1 MSPEEYRKMR
11 SMAEMRQEGL
21 TGLMAVRMA
30 MFRMTSWIV
39 NRAKLADYTFNVIVA
54 LIIGLLGGFGA
65 VAFHYLIGGVQ
76 KLSWGSMEPHLEH
89 FMAVPIWA
97 KILIPAA
104 GGLVIGPL
112 VYLFAREAKGH
123 GVPEVMESVARKGG
137 VMRPRVVMAKFVGSA
152 ITIGTGGS
160 AGREGPIV
168 QIGSAIGS
176 LVGQFLRVSAG
187 RMKTYVGCGA
197 AAGIAAT
204 FNAPL
209 AGALFA
215 VEVILGDF
223 AVHQFSPIV
232 ISSVIATVVSRHF
245 LGDYPAFQP
254 PAYHLVSP
262 WEFFSYLILGVVA
275 ALVGLAF
282 VRILYWSEDRFEDM
296 TFIPGYLR
304 PAIGGVLVGCLAIFY
319 PQIYGSGYGSVDM
332 ALEGHLGW
340 TLLGALLVAKIVGT
354 SLTLGS
360 GGSGGVF
367 APSLFLGAMT
377 GGVVGTG
384 AHALFPEH
392 TAAPGAYALVGM
404 GAVVAATT
412 HAPITAILIIFEMTN
427 EYSIILPLMT
437 ACIISTLFVRWMSK
451 ESIYTMKLARR
462 GVDIYQGKE
471 LNVLKPLSVR
481 DVMEED
487 VDLFERHLGLPA
499 MIDRLTRSPH
509 SRFYVVDD
517 EQRLCGVISSRD
529 LRQLVRDES
538 SLSDLIVA
546 QDLANPDVRPVTPD
560 DNLDLVMRLFGRA
573 YVDELPVVES
583 IESKKII
590 GSVHRAHVIEIYN
603 RAIFKRDLAGTL
615 STNVDSLA
623 AGSVKTVELAEGYAL
638 AEVEAPGSFDGKTIA
653 ELNVRATY
661 GVEILVIKASP
672 PGRPGKARGAFLKK
686 VPSPNVRIHRGDILL
701 VAGDPRRIDR
711 LRRL

>member
-11 SMAEMRQEGL
+11 SMAELRKEGL

-30 MFRMTSWIV
+30 IFRLTNWVV
-39 NRAKLADYTFNVIVA
+39 NQAKLADYTFNVIVA

-76 KLSWGSMEPHLEH
+76 KLSWGSMEPLLEH
-89 FMAVPIWA
+89 FTAVPLWA
-97 KILIPAA
+97 KILIPAL
-104 GGLVIGPL
+104 GGLIIGPL

-123 GVPEVMESVARKGG
+123 GVPEVMEAVARKGG
-137 VMRPRVVMAKFVGSA
+137 VMRPRVVLAKFIGSA

-176 LVGQFLRVSAG
+176 VVGQFLRVSAG

-215 VEVILGDF
+215 VEIILGDF

-254 PAYHLVSP
+254 PQYVLVSP
-262 WEFFSYLILGVVA
+262 WEFFSYLVLGVVA

-282 VRILYWSEDRFEDM
+282 IRILYWSEDRFEDM
-296 TFIPGYLR
+296 KIIPGWLR
-304 PAIGGVLVGCLAIFY
+304 PAIGGVLVGCVAIFF
-319 PQIYGSGYGSVDM
+319 PQIYGSGYGSVDL

-340 TLLGALLVAKIVGT
+340 ALLGALLVAKIVGT

-437 ACIISTLFVRWMSK
+437 ACIISTLFAKWMSK
-451 ESIYTMKLARR
+451 ESIYTMKLIRR
-462 GVDIYQGKE
+462 GVDIYQGQE

-487 VDLFERHLGLPA
+487 VDVFERQLTLPA

-509 SRFYVVDD
+509 LRFYVVDE

-529 LRQLVRDES
+529 LRQLVREES

-546 QDLANPDVRPVTPD
+546 QDLANPDVRSVTAD

-573 YVDELPVVES
+573 YVDELPVVDS
-583 IESKKII
+583 AESKRII
-590 GSVHRAHVIEIYN
+590 GTVHRAHVIELYN

-615 STNVDSLA
+615 GTNVDSLA

-638 AEVEAPGSFDGKTIA
+638 AEVEAPGLFDGKTIA
-653 ELNVRATY
+653 ELDVRAKY

-672 PGRPGKARGAFLKK
+672 PGRKNDGKGAFLKK

-701 VAGDPRRIDR
+701 VAGDPARIDR
-711 LRRL
+711 LRRF

>member
-1 MSPEEYRKMR
+1 MSPEEYRKKR
-11 SMAEMRQEGL
+11 SMAEMRQGGL
-21 TGLMAVRMA
+21 SFLDSVRMA
-30 MFRMTSWIV
+30 TFRFTRWVV
-39 NRAKLADYTFNVIVA
+39 NKAKLADYTFNVIVA

-76 KLSWGSMEPHLEH
+76 KISWGSMEPHLSD
-89 FMAVPIWA
+89 FMAVPTWA
-97 KILIPAA
+97 KIVIPAA

-112 VYLFAREAKGH
+112 VYMFAREAKGH

-168 QIGSAIGS
+168 QIGAAIGS
-176 LVGQFLRVSAG
+176 VVGQFLRVSAG

-215 VEVILGDF
+215 VEIVLGDF
-223 AVHQFSPIV
+223 AIHQFSPIV

-245 LGDYPAFQP
+245 LGDFPAFQP
-254 PAYHLVSP
+254 PEYSLVSP
-262 WEFFSYLILGVVA
+262 WEFFSYLALGIAAAVA
-275 ALVGLAF
+275 GLVF
-282 VRILYWSEDRFEDM
+282 MKTLYWFEDRFEDAK
-296 TFIPGYLR
+296 FIPGPLR
-304 PAIGGVLVGCLAIFY
+304 PAIGGVLVGCIALFY
-319 PQIYGSGYGSVDM
+319 PQIYGSGYGSVDL
-332 ALEGHLGW
+332 ALDGNMGW
-340 TLLGALLVAKIVGT
+340 MLLGALLVAKTLGT

-377 GGVVGTG
+377 GGLVGTG
-384 AHALFPEH
+384 AHKLFPNH
-392 TAAPGAYALVGM
+392 TGEPGAYALVGM

-412 HAPITAILIIFEMTN
+412 RAPITAILIIFEMTS

-437 ACIISTLFVRWMSK
+437 ACIISTLFNKWMSK

-487 VDLFERHLGLPA
+487 VDVFERHLGLPA

-509 SRFYVVDD
+509 TRFYVVDD
-517 EQRLCGVISSRD
+517 EQRLCGTISSRD
-529 LRQLVRDES
+529 LRQLVRDET

-546 QDLANPDVRPVTPD
+546 EDLVNPDINPVTPD
-560 DNLDLVMRLFGRA
+560 DNLDLVMRHFGRA
-573 YVDELPVVES
+573 YVDELPVVDS
-583 IESKKII
+583 AGSRKII
-590 GSVHRAHVIEIYN
+590 GSVHRSHVIEVYN

-623 AGSVKTVELAEGYAL
+623 SGSVKEVELAEGYAL
-638 AEVEAPGSFDGKTIA
+638 AELEAPGHFDGKTIA
-653 ELNVRATY
+653 ELNVRAQY
-661 GVEILVIKASP
+661 GVEILVIKAHP
-672 PGRPGKARGAFLKK
+672 PGGAGKARGAFLKK

>member
-1 MSPEEYRKMR
+1 MSPEEDRKQR
-11 SMAEMRQEGL
+11 SMTEMRQEGL
-21 TGLMAVRMA
+21 TGLVAVRVA
-30 MFRMTSWIV
+30 ATRYIRWAV
-39 NRAKLADYTFNVIVA
+39 NKAKLADHTFNVIVA
-54 LIIGLLGGFGA
+54 VVIGLLGGFGA
-65 VAFHYLIGGVQ
+65 VAFHYLIGAVQ
-76 KLSWGSMEPHLEH
+76 KISWGSMEPHLEH
-89 FMAVPIWA
+89 FTAVPIWA

-137 VMRPRVVMAKFVGSA
+137 VMRPRVVMAKFIGSA

-176 LVGQFLRVSAG
+176 VVGQFLRVSAG

-215 VEVILGDF
+215 VEIILGDF
-223 AVHQFSPIV
+223 AIHQFSPIV

-254 PAYHLVSP
+254 PAYNLVSP
-262 WEFFSYLILGVVA
+262 WEFFSYVALGVAA

-296 TFIPGYLR
+296 KFIPGWLR
-304 PAIGGVLVGCLAIFY
+304 PAIGGLLVGALAIFY
-319 PQIYGSGYGSVDM
+319 PQIYGSGYGSVEL
-332 ALEGHLGW
+332 ALAGNLGW
-340 TLLGALLVAKIVGT
+340 MLLGALLVAKILGT

-377 GGVVGTG
+377 GGAVGTG
-384 AHALFPEH
+384 VHHMFPNH

-412 HAPITAILIIFEMTN
+412 HAPITAILIIFEMTS

-437 ACIISTLFVRWMSK
+437 ACIISTLFAKWMSK
-451 ESIYTMKLARR
+451 ESIYTMKLIRR
-462 GVDIYQGKE
+462 GVDIFQGKE

-487 VDLFERHLGLPA
+487 VDVFERHLRLPS

-509 SRFYVVDD
+509 SRFYVVD
-517 EQRLCGVISSRD
+517 ENKRLCGVVSARD
-529 LRQLVRDES
+529 LRQLVRDET
-538 SLSDLIVA
+538 SLSDLVVA
-546 QDLANPDVRPVTPD
+546 QDLANPDVRPVTLD

-573 YVDELPVVES
+573 YVDELPVVDS
-583 IESKKII
+583 AESKKII
-590 GSVHRAHVIEIYN
+590 GTVHRAHVIEMYN

-615 STNVDSLA
+615 GSNVDSLA
-623 AGSVKTVELAEGYAL
+623 SGSVKMVELAEGYSL
-638 AEVEAPGSFDGKTIA
+638 AEVEAPGLFDGKTIA
-653 ELNVRATY
+653 ELNVRAEY
-661 GVEILVIKASP
+661 GVEILVIKATP
-672 PGRPGKARGAFLKK
+672 PGRTGTARGALLKK
-686 VPSPNVRIHRGDILL
+686 IPSPNVRIHRGDILL
-701 VAGDPRRIDR
+701 VTGDPRHIDR